1 MGARRY
7 VNAARTV
14 RVSARRARSRRP
26 PQAGVAI
33 LGAPGS
39 GRSCPIRSL
48 ASHQANGSG
57 RRLLARLALTRPRVR
72 EKTLKNFPRSMH
84 LLALSDRPNPK
95 LSPRSR
101 SATGSEGD
109 G

>member
-1 MGARRY
+1 MP
-7 VNAARTV
+7 NASHEQSDREA
-14 RVSARRARSRRP
+14 
-26 PQAGVAI
+26 
-33 LGAPGS
+33 LM
-39 GRSCPIRSL
+39 RSL
-48 ASHQANGSG
+48 AG
-57 RRLLARLALTRPRVR
+57 RLAVQKIGDCFTSRTVDVVPPVCAEGMRLPAPLGPARPRVR